1 MSPGCGH
8 AGWTRVQHRCLTTL
22 MLEEVTHDDQAK
34 ILELISTF
42 ASKHNVHSKYCPQTT
57 AALSTATQYYAALL
71 HTSCWWKGSDVYKK
85 RRQAHWGCRG
95 SCLLF

>member
-34 ILELISTF
+34 ILGLISIF
-42 ASKHNVHSKYCPQTT
+42 PSKHNVHSKYCHQTT

-71 HTSCWWKGSDVYKK
+71 HSQLLVERIGCLQQKK
-85 RRQAHWGCRG
+85 ACPLRM
-95 SCLLF
+95 